1 MGWAVVPSCRPIR
14 LSRKLL
20 HMSLLRRDFIS
31 SAHSILAFS
40 VTAVVRCTDTLRVL
54 DVAGLVDGGK
64 NEVICKPILG
74 QI

>member
-1 MGWAVVPSCRPIR
+1 
-14 LSRKLL
+14 
-20 HMSLLRRDFIS
+20 MSLLRRDFIS